1 MIKTTEGVATE
12 RAEANPITEV
22 VMVIKTTGMIT
33 GVTAMT
39 TSNFYPWAK
48 KTFSRMQQDNNYVG
62 RSEYDDYERQDNRG
76 QQQQQQQ
83 QGQRQVG
90 GGNSRGTHNSR
101 GNQNSKGGLKKQR

>member
-12 RAEANPITEV
+12 RAGANPITEV
-22 VMVIKTTGMIT
+22 VMAIKTTGMIA

-48 KTFSRMQQDNNYVG
+48 ITFSRMQQGNNYGG
-62 RSEYDDYERQDNRG
+62 RSEYDDYERQDDRG
-76 QQQQQQQ
+76 QQQQHQQ

-90 GGNSRGTHNSR
+90 GGNSRGTQNSR